1 MYSKEGKCV
10 KMRYKVR
17 FTFIDTNATEHTME
31 ATFPS
36 FQLAITKVKAFALK
50 NTVDHIVDVEIHK
63 VEEG

>member
-1 MYSKEGKCV
+1 MK
-10 KMRYKVR
+10 YKVR
-17 FTFIDTNATEHTME
+17 FTFIDTNTVEHTME

-50 NTVDHIVDVEIHK
+50 NTVDHITDVEIHK